1 MGADVNQLATKA
13 KALYDQG
20 NYGDA
25 LNVYEQI
32 SNAQVKDSELFYNMG
47 NCYVRLGELGEAKVF
62 FERALIFNPTN
73 ADASYNLDWVNL
85 RITDALVEPRQELTE
100 WISIVLRSIADAN
113 TWALLS
119 WTVLAVAIVL
129 LCIHRFSNL
138 RISWRINLTITLIG
152 LTLLGA
158 GLISTP
164 KNTNAIVIAASSY
177 GYSEPTTQSTRI
189 VLLAEGSP
197 GKVLNTEN
205 EWSYIELGDGRRGWF
220 NTEQW
225 MRVFPELRL
234 D

>member
-20 NYGDA
+20 NYRDA

-119 WTVLAVAIVL
+119 WTVLAVVIAL

>member
-13 KALYDQG
+13 KELYDQG
-20 NYGDA
+20 NYRDA
-25 LNVYEQI
+25 LDVYEQI

-62 FERALIFNPTN
+62 FERALIFDPNN

-85 RITDALVEPRQELTE
+85 RITDALVEPHQELTE

-119 WTVLAVAIVL
+119 WTVLAVVIVL
-129 LCIHRFSNL
+129 LFINRFSNL
-138 RISWRINLTITLIG
+138 RVSWRINLTITLVG
-152 LTLLGA
+152 LSLLGA
-158 GLISTP
+158 GFISTP
-164 KNTNAIVIAASSY
+164 KNKNAIVVATSSY
-177 GYSEPTTQSTRI
+177 GYSEPTTKSTRI

-197 GKVLNTEN
+197 GKVLTTEN